1 MLLVGLLVGIADADD
16 KATATAS
23 TGITLTPE
31 CELLL
36 AKVAGARPQK
46 IGILTYYPNQ
56 GGGYTFLEGR
66 EIAFYALPYLPSTH
80 HVVQIRFVTE
90 HRIVLTVNI
99 CAVDKLKMQF
109 GSQTFYRLEMTH
121 KPPYSPGFGREDIP
135 IAKWSR
141 DSADSKFRLSIMSD
155 DHETRLKLKSIMP
168 VLEHAKH
175 AP

>member
-1 MLLVGLLVGIADADD
+1 MGRTLALMLLIGLLVGIADADD

-31 CELLL
+31 SELLL

-99 CAVDKLKMQF
+99 CAVDKLTMHF
-109 GSQTFYRLEMTH
+109 GSHTFYRLEMTH
-121 KPPYSPGFGREDIP
+121 KPPYSPGF
-135 IAKWSR
+135 
-141 DSADSKFRLSIMSD
+141 
-155 DHETRLKLKSIMP
+155 
-168 VLEHAKH
+168 
-175 AP
+175 